1 MWIIQYDTNFP
12 GNAQSRF
19 WAQVISCSL
28 CSAMVPKPLHHP
40 EVFQTWVPRPEN
52 AEPLAVALILH
63 SILALG
69 LRLYSREGSPPCCS
83 PPPSF
88 PALGGPPQR
97 RLRWDV
103 SRGIRAE
110 KPFQDQRLCS
120 YLLLETEHRFGF
132 TPPEELPV
140 PAQALG
146 SASRVSA
153 PLVSLPGAPRSD
165 PGGQCFLS
173 PFGMSAHL

>member
-1 MWIIQYDTNFP
+1 
-12 GNAQSRF
+12 
-19 WAQVISCSL
+19 
-28 CSAMVPKPLHHP
+28 MVPKPLHHP

-103 SRGIRAE
+103 SRGIQAE

-146 SASRVSA
+146 SASRVL
-153 PLVSLPGAPRSD
+153 PLSFRCRGLRALILVD
-165 PGGQCFLS
+165 NVFFL
-173 PFGMSAHL
+173 HLACQLISKPYHI